1 MFIIGSLIISS
12 HITLL
17 QSFTDSASS
26 SVVYF
31 SLFNIGR
38 KGEEITQELQA
49 RGTKDMSS
57 TVYLD
62 LGLLEV

>member
-49 RGTKDMSS
+49 RGTKDTSS